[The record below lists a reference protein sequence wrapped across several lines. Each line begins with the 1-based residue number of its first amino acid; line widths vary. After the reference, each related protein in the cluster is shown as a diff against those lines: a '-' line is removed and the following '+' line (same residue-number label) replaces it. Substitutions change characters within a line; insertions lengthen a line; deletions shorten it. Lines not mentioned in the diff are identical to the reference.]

1 MRKDRK
7 GKREGSHG
15 SLGKSLSDRD
25 PAMGA
30 HGTRVSPVIK
40 VRTRL
45 RAGKGGTKIGEL
57 GGFFFFC
64 PSDKTGS
71 PEKILGRGEP

>member
-1 MRKDRK
+1 MRKHRE

-15 SLGKSLSDRD
+15 SLGKSLPDRD

-30 HGTRVSPVIK
+30 HGTRVSPVMK

-57 GGFFFFC
+57 GGFFS

-71 PEKILGRGEP
+71 PEKILGREEP